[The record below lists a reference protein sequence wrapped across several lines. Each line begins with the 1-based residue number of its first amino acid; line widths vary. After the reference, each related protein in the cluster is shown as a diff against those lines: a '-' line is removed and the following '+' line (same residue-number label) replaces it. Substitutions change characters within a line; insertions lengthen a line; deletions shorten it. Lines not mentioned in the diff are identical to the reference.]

1 MNYGWDCYCSIC
13 IAIANAIVAFRFG
26 QFPSIPVTKSHLLHY
41 PRTDDLLLLSRLH
54 GDTQFPCVCPV
65 SYLLHTLE
73 HPLDEG
79 AVTVEEG
86 RLSHFSL
93 AVEVAKQYRHAAL
106 DRVGGS
112 HHHVIELP
120 VTHEHLRKLFQELE
134 TAAFLVFCL
143 PDVHISFEGLHS
155 YPLPFR
161 ICRPSSS
168 TARTG

>member
-1 MNYGWDCYCSIC
+1 MNYGWDCYCSVC

-65 SYLLHTLE
+65 SYLLLALE

-79 AVTVEEG
+79 AVVVEEG

-93 AVEVAKQYRHAAL
+93 PVEVAEQYRHAAL
-106 DRVGGS
+106 DRIGAA
-112 HHHVIELP
+112 HHHVIVLP
-120 VTHEHLRKLFQELE
+120 VAHEHLGKLFENLVA
-134 TAAFLVFCL
+134 AAFLVLGL
-143 PDVHISFEGLHS
+143 PGVEVSF
-155 YPLPFR
+155 P
-161 ICRPSSS
+161 
-168 TARTG
+168 